1 MLVVEIRAA
10 EGAGHGGFTA
20 CGAAHYARPDG
31 HDQGADGGHAGA
43 DDGEVG
49 FDRTPVADGAVAPFE
64 RFCQWD

>member
-31 HDQGADGGHAGA
+31 HDQGSDGGHAGA

-49 FDRTPVADGAVAPFE
+49 FDCGPVADGAVAPL
-64 RFCQWD
+64 CWC